1 MRRIIKNDQSSLAD
15 IALLLLIFFLI
26 TTQFPKEEGITTT
39 LPPLYITQRD
49 SVSQDIHIWVN
60 SNDVLMLNETPVE
73 MFQLEKSLSNLIWE
87 NPYNVR
93 INLKSHEM
101 ASFSTYVAVYDV
113 VKASFKNV
121 HEKESQ
127 RLYSNAFEELT
138 PQQKEQIQSDIPVKI
153 YEGDL
158 VKN

>member
-26 TTQFPKEEGITTT
+26 TTQFPKEEGIITT
-39 LPPLYITQRD
+39 LPPLSFTVRD

-60 SNDVLMLNETPVE
+60 ANDVLMLNENPTE
-73 MFQLEKSLSNLIWE
+73 MYQLKNRLSALIWE
-87 NPYNVR
+87 NPYHVR

-101 ASFSTYVAVYDV
+101 SSFSIYVEVYDV
-113 VKASFKNV
+113 VKASYKSI
-121 HEKESQ
+121 HEKEAQ
-127 RLYSNAFEELT
+127 RVFKNTFEDLT
-138 PQQKEQIQSDIPVKI
+138 PFQQHKITSDIPIKI